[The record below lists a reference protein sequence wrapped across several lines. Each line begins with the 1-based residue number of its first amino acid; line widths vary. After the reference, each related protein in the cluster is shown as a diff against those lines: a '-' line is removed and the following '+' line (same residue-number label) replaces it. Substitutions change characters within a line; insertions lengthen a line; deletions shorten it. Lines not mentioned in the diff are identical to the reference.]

1 MIFFLAKCQLLKE
14 LNAVIAVHRLRPTG
28 TFQNK
33 KVKIKERRAGYRIY
47 WSGILERCNVVSV
60 G

>member
-14 LNAVIAVHRLRPTG
+14 LNVVIAVHRLRPTG

-33 KVKIKERRAGYRIY
+33 KVKIKERRAGYRI
-47 WSGILERCNVVSV
+47 
-60 G
+60 